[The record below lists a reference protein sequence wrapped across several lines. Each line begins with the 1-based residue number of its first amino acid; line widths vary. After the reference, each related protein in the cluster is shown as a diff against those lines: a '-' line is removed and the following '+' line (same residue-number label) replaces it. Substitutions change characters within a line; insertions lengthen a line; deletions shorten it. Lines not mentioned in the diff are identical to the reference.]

1 MLTVAVVGP
10 LYFLFLRCR
19 GYRLRDLDATRRHW
33 AELRRR
39 HPGPWLICGNHL
51 TLIDSMLLTYGLMS
65 LSSHFKEFRA
75 LPWNLPERAN
85 FQKQLWKGL
94 LCYLAKCIPV
104 SRGGD
109 REEMQ
114 TTLGKCN
121 WVLQNNRVLMIFP
134 EGGRSRAGRIDVI
147 ESRTRIDRH
156 AIIIQLDD
164 RDSTRNRCGRVN
176 YDRDRQIER
185 ASKVEVTLI
194 VLGHHRD
201 PMAHVPHHVQVVRDE
216 QVRHSGE
223 LLDLEQQIEN
233 PLAKAI
239 LEGRF
244 AAKDTIRVSCDPA
257 TGGIMRFAKV

>member
-134 EGGRSRAGRIDVI
+134 EGGAFPCGQ
-147 ESRTRIDRH
+147 DR
-156 AIIIQLDD
+156 
-164 RDSTRNRCGRVN
+164 
-176 YDRDRQIER
+176 
-185 ASKVEVTLI
+185 
-194 VLGHHRD
+194 
-201 PMAHVPHHVQVVRDE
+201 
-216 QVRHSGE
+216 SGE
-223 LLDLEQQIEN
+223 FLLRHRTLS
-233 PLAKAI
+233 PGPPVMPGALC
-239 LEGRF
+239 LSPGR
-244 AAKDTIRVSCDPA
+244 SSGCLQ
-257 TGGIMRFAKV
+257 